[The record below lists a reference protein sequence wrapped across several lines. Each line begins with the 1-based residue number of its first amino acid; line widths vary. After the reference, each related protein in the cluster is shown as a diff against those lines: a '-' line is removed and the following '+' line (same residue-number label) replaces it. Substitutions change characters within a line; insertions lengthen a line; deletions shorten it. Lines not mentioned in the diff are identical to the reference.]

1 VAVVDTPTPHRKTEP
16 VLIDLRTRRRV
27 GVRLPRLPVRP
38 PAPTPTSPPPSGALT
53 YQPAIDGLRGLAV
66 AGVLLF
72 HGGFSWAKGGYL
84 GVSTFFTLSGY
95 LITTL
100 LLAEFGR
107 TRRVSLPGFWSRRFR
122 RLMPASLLTLAGIV
136 VLFGPFV
143 ATADQLAE
151 LPGDVIAALAYVAN
165 WRFIVADQSYADLF
179 TAPSPVQHFWSLA
192 IEEQYYLFFP
202 LLMAG
207 LLAFGR
213 GSRRLVFMVLGALTL
228 GSTLLMMSLYTP
240 GTDPARVY
248 YGTDTRA
255 AELLIG
261 ALLAVLLAA
270 RPHLLARIPRR
281 ALTAAGIAVLVVTA
295 YWWMTVEQISP
306 WLYQGGFTFY
316 ALTTAVLLAVLLV
329 PGPVQRAL
337 ATDPL
342 RQLGRISYGVYLL
355 HWPIFLW
362 LTPERTGLSIV
373 PLFVLRLAVTIPA
386 AVLSFRFVEQ
396 PVRTRQIL
404 VGPRY
409 RLVAPAAVLVIV
421 FGVVALDTT
430 TDEQQDDSLG
440 AILDAS
446 PPPQDPEEL
455 LAATP
460 DAAGTSTVP
469 TVDRVLLVGDSV
481 MGQAYEVFRGVF
493 DDQGIATGYAGGPST
508 GPLQPQ
514 GDWARQID
522 DWVTRFDPDVVVME
536 ACCDYTRTT
545 DQVYVD
551 PEGNEVLPN
560 TEEVYANWE
569 REVRGLIRRAG
580 AGGAQVIWVL
590 SPPVQTNGFYGP
602 LEEHVRRLNQMYRNL
617 PVRTLDWGR
626 VITPGGT
633 YTESVV
639 GPDGETEVVR
649 LADGVHMTEFGN
661 ELLADLTLEQVEL
674 VGEHPVF

>member
-1 VAVVDTPTPHRKTEP
+1 MG
-16 VLIDLRTRRRV
+16 RRRPPC
-27 GVRLPRLPVRP
+27 RLALPWPWSTPPPLTGRSSRSSSTSGP
-38 PAPTPTSPPPSGALT
+38 DGGSGFACRASPCAPAPAPARPPPSAALT
-53 YQPAIDGLRGLAV
+53 YQPAVDGLRGLAV

-165 WRFIVADQSYADLF
+165 WRFILADQSYADLF

-337 ATDPL
+337 ATEPL

-362 LTPERTGLSIV
+362 LTPELTGLAIV
-373 PLFVLRLAVTIPA
+373 PLFGLRLAVTIPA

-446 PPPQDPEEL
+446 PPAQDPEEL

-460 DAAGTSTVP
+460 DAARHQHRAHRRPGP
-469 TVDRVLLVGDSV
+469 ARRRLGHGPGL
-481 MGQAYEVFRGVF
+481 RGVPGRLRRPG
-493 DDQGIATGYAGGPST
+493 DRHRATPVGRAPGRSSRRATGPARST
-508 GPLQPQ
+508 TG
-514 GDWARQID
+514 
-522 DWVTRFDPDVVVME
+522 
-536 ACCDYTRTT
+536 
-545 DQVYVD
+545 
-551 PEGNEVLPN
+551 
-560 TEEVYANWE
+560 
-569 REVRGLIRRAG
+569 
-580 AGGAQVIWVL
+580 
-590 SPPVQTNGFYGP
+590 
-602 LEEHVRRLNQMYRNL
+602 
-617 PVRTLDWGR
+617 
-626 VITPGGT
+626 
-633 YTESVV
+633 
-639 GPDGETEVVR
+639 
-649 LADGVHMTEFGN
+649 
-661 ELLADLTLEQVEL
+661 
-674 VGEHPVF
+674 